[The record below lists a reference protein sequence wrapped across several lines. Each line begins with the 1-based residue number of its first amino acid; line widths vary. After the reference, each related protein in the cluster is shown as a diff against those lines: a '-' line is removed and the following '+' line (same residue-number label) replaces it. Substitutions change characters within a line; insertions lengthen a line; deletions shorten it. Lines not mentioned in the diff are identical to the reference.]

1 MKTGSTDR
9 AGRNGS
15 ALGKWIAER
24 PDVGCG
30 LGEYCEGQ
38 LDKESLCSTRTN
50 GFHRRNVTEGK
61 DCGRDLH

>member
-24 PDVGCG
+24 PDVGFG

-38 LDKESLCSTRTN
+38 LDKEFSLFDKNKWLSPSQR
-50 GFHRRNVTEGK
+50 E
-61 DCGRDLH
+61 